1 MILAGVLSLILIMSI
16 IKDLKRIE
24 KENCYIRPFIYN
36 KFLLLSMLI
45 IAMMLNYII
54 THWWECLFPSMG

>member
-54 THWWECLFPSMG
+54 TH

>member
-1 MILAGVLSLILIMSI
+1 MILSCVLSLVLIISI
-16 IKDLKRIE
+16 IKDIKKIE
-24 KENCYIRPFIYN
+24 IENYYVRPIIYN

-54 THWWECLFPSMG
+54 TH